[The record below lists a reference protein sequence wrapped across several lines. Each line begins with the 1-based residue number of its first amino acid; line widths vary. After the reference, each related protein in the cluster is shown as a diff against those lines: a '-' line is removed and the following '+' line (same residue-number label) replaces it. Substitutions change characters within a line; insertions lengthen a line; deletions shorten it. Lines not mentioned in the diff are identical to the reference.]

1 MYELRWYRAP
11 SVLRNKGAFY
21 FKEASTMIEKLEQ
34 LTKELQKRIQEIQQL
49 KDLQA
54 LKVEV
59 LSKKGTFAS
68 FMEILKQVP
77 TEQKPV
83 LGQKINE
90 AKKLITQ
97 WIDKKSEQLEQEAL
111 KAKLEAEKIDV
122 TLPGYSCQCG
132 SKHPM
137 NIVIDEII
145 EIFLPLGYHVEEGPE
160 VEKDHYNFEMLNIP
174 KNHPARDMQD
184 TFYITENELLR
195 THTSPV
201 QARTMEKNTEKT
213 PIKILCPGK
222 VYRRD
227 DDDATHSHQ
236 FMQLEALVID
246 KNITMAHLKA
256 TLDLVAK
263 KLFGAKREIRL
274 RSSYFPFTEP
284 SVEVDVSCTCQKK
297 GCPICKDTGWI
308 EILGAGMVHP
318 NVLKMGGYDPEVYQG
333 FAIGFGIDRITMLKY
348 GFDDIRHLY
357 NNDLRVISQFVKE
370 R

>member
-1 MYELRWYRAP
+1 MLEQLEQLKKQIQER
-11 SVLRNKGAFY
+11 
-21 FKEASTMIEKLEQ
+21 IEKLQ
-34 LTKELQKRIQEIQQL
+34 TVKELQGLRIEI
-49 KDLQA
+49 
-54 LKVEV
+54 
-59 LSKKGTFAS
+59 LSKKGVFAS
-68 FMEILKQVP
+68 FMETLKQVP
-77 TEQKPV
+77 NDQKPV
-83 LGQKINE
+83 FGQKINE
-90 AKKLITQ
+90 TKTFVTQ
-97 WIDKKSEQLEQEAL
+97 MIEQKRKQLEEAEL
-111 KAKLEAEKIDV
+111 KAKLEKEKIDV
-122 TLPGYSCQCG
+122 TLPGYHVFSG

-145 EIFLPLGYHVEEGPE
+145 DIFLPLGYHVEEGPE

-201 QARTMEKNTEKT
+201 QARTMEKNQEKS

-263 KLFGAKREIRL
+263 KLFGEKREIRL
-274 RSSYFPFTEP
+274 RASYFPFTEP
-284 SVEVDVSCTCQKK
+284 SVEVDVSCFKCGGK
-297 GCPICKDTGWI
+297 GCPMCKHTGWI
-308 EILGAGMVHP
+308 EVLGAGMVHP
-318 NVLKMGGYDPEVYQG
+318 NVLEGAGYNPNVWKG
-333 FAIGFGIDRITMLKY
+333 FAFGAGIERLTMLRHNI
-348 GFDDIRHLY
+348 DDIRNFY
-357 NNDLRVISQFVKE
+357 VNDFRFLKQFEGE